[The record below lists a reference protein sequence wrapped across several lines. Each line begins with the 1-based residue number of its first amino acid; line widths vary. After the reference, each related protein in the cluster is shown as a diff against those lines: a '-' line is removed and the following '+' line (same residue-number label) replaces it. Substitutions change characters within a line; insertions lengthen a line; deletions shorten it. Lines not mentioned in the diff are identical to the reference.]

1 MVYKLSTIKNQE
13 YILKKNLNIPSET
26 FLCLNLV
33 MNNLVVC
40 VLVKSIG
47 VSMFSLIS
55 LALSDKSVAS
65 D

>member
-1 MVYKLSTIKNQE
+1 MVYKLSTIKKPRVYSE
-13 YILKKNLNIPSET
+13 KNLNIPSET